1 MIRIVV
7 IDDHPAL
14 RAGVRTVIDAEP
26 GLVFAGESDGSEES
40 VWPLLRRTTPDL
52 VLLDYHLPGNDG
64 LQLCHHIKRHLT
76 PPRVLVY
83 SAYASPPL
91 ALPALLARAD
101 GLIDKGLPARELFEA
116 IRLVYGGERIIP
128 EMSRYLLQE
137 ALDQLDPDD
146 RPIVGM
152 LLDGATDADVAQ
164 VLKVEPSDVEHATRR
179 ILARLSAT
187 VPVASG

>member
-26 GLVFAGESDGSEES
+26 GLVFAGESAGDEES
-40 VWPLLRRTTPDL
+40 LWPLLRRTHPDL
-52 VLLDYHLPGNDG
+52 VLLDYHLPSTDG
-64 LQLCHHIKRHLT
+64 LQLCHRIKRQHT

-101 GLIDKGLPARELFEA
+101 GLVDKGLPARELFEA
-116 IRLVYGGERIIP
+116 IRLVHRGDRLIP
-128 EMSRYLLQE
+128 EVSQYLLSE
-137 ALDQLDPDD
+137 ALSQIDDRD

-152 LLDGATDADVAQ
+152 LLDGTSEAEVAQ
-164 VLKVEPSDVEHATRR
+164 VLKLEPSDVEHATRR
-179 ILARLSAT
+179 ILSRLTHS
-187 VPVASG
+187 VPVAGT